1 MRPSPKES
9 IACAA
14 RYPGRAIY
22 STYLL
27 RLPRPLKRAHGFT
40 LLEMLMASLLV
51 IVGLMSLLSL
61 VLFALK
67 MRYDSR
73 LSSTA
78 LKLSQQIVEELKS
91 RSPDDPLL
99 SHPGNALTSDGA
111 IDFDASLDALAS
123 STTSIQLNQTLN
135 TQLVFETRWNIT
147 SLGGKKILTVATRK
161 RDWEKP
167 QFSPVNLKLVLTTN
181 Y

>member
-1 MRPSPKES
+1 MRRSQEKGIVQKVFHSYRANFGTIFVSQSPTTETPS
-9 IACAA
+9 
-14 RYPGRAIY
+14 
-22 STYLL
+22 
-27 RLPRPLKRAHGFT
+27 GFT
-40 LLEMLMASLLV
+40 LLEVLIASILV
-51 IVGLMSLLSL
+51 IVGLTSLLSL

-78 LKLSQQIVEELKS
+78 LKLSQQIIEELKS

-123 STTSIQLNQTLN
+123 STTSLQLNETRN
-135 TQLVFETRWNIT
+135 THLVFETRWNIT
-147 SLGGKKILTVATRK
+147 SLGNKRILTVATRK
-161 RDWEKP
+161 RDWSTA
-167 QFSPVNLKLVLTTN
+167 QFSPVNLKVAIN
-181 Y
+181 SP